1 MIPEDSRRGFP
12 TIDCMFFPATHGDD
26 IQLDPTLNKN
36 KNINNQKTHSQSVSG
51 LINNQQKY
59 RERPTII
66 MCNPNALI
74 Y

>member
-26 IQLDPTLNKN
+26 IQLDPTLNLN

-51 LINNQQKY
+51 
-59 RERPTII
+59 
-66 MCNPNALI
+66 
-74 Y
+74 